1 MGRQFGH
8 IVQRA
13 RPYDY
18 RHRLLVAQ
26 PRFQSQHR
34 VVIGVQLRQAG
45 KDDRIRHPPTGGAE
59 LPPHDA
65 ARRGIGVL
73 IRDQNHRLVTEVPRQ
88 HSLQASEHATTDHDR
103 ASIARRRE
111 RSVYPRKIHRLTSG
125 LSRSRCLKLVGRI
138 DKLIQAYNRRRR
150 GEAAEQRSSV
160 ARSTRSDER
169 VIMTWNPIWGQAM
182 CPPLVVLPIRAKR
195 TVQLAVTSSQSGD
208 KVRLRFSNIYGKR
221 PYVLGECTVKAGG
234 VRALVT
240 LEGRTRLVIPCGGLT
255 YSDTVP
261 LHVTRGSLVEVSM
274 YFLNRPAEGNAIEA
288 AYVVKGRNVTHGEE
302 SLLLERSEFQQRNHT
317 YPFIPALDAIEVESP
332 TEPEV
337 IVAFGD
343 SITQQGEWTRPLA
356 VTPAPSIARA
366 ISRARCSSTSKRS
379 PTIRASC
386 RICCPARGNLAK
398 QSARLASAM
407 ATPSS
412 YTTAPAYTRPRAY
425 GGRFDFSARRRSTSS
440 TVGCRNGNW
449 KAGRWRKAR
458 SSGRHESSPP
468 R

>member
-1 MGRQFGH
+1 
-8 IVQRA
+8 
-13 RPYDY
+13 
-18 RHRLLVAQ
+18 
-26 PRFQSQHR
+26 
-34 VVIGVQLRQAG
+34 
-45 KDDRIRHPPTGGAE
+45 
-59 LPPHDA
+59 
-65 ARRGIGVL
+65 
-73 IRDQNHRLVTEVPRQ
+73 
-88 HSLQASEHATTDHDR
+88 
-103 ASIARRRE
+103 
-111 RSVYPRKIHRLTSG
+111 
-125 LSRSRCLKLVGRI
+125 
-138 DKLIQAYNRRRR
+138 
-150 GEAAEQRSSV
+150 
-160 ARSTRSDER
+160 
-169 VIMTWNPIWGQAM
+169 MTWNPIWGQAM

-356 VTPAPSIARA
+356 AKLLAVYQDGAVLINKGISGNRILQSGKGLGKIFGDAAKDRLERDVLSVPGVTTVIIALGTND
-366 ISRARCSSTSKRS
+366 IGMSTR
-379 PTIRASC
+379 
-386 RICCPARGNLAK
+386 RGKDSVTSGQLTGAL
-398 QSARLASAM
+398 QAM
-407 ATPSS
+407 ADRLKERGIRSIGTTLLPRMGSPRYKPYHEGIRNEVNAWIRTCCRFDQVVDFDEATRADDDPIRMKLAFDSGDHLHPSS
-412 YTTAPAYTRPRAY
+412 A
-425 GGRFDFSARRRSTSS
+425 GGQAMAEALAAA
-440 TVGCRNGNW
+440 NLL
-449 KAGRWRKAR
+449 
-458 SSGRHESSPP
+458 
-468 R
+468 